1 MVLVRQLNKAEMG
14 TWALFLSIITLF
26 ESAKSGL
33 LKNAHIMY
41 VNTSDDKNEKS
52 AIASSSFIINVFITI
67 AFIIFILFLSNRL
80 SEGLHSGHDLA
91 IMLKWFI
98 PGLICMIFFSHFEAV
113 QQSFLDFKGVTTGY
127 LLRQFT
133 FFLIII
139 IYLFFKKNFSLQSL
153 AIYQSISIFFG
164 TIAMYITV
172 RKYLL
177 YSYSVSKQWVNK
189 ILGYGKYIFGSGL
202 ISNISTNIDQLMTGA
217 FMSNFY
223 VSYYNVALRL
233 NNFIEI
239 PSFAAADIIFPKNV
253 KASIEEGNQK
263 VRYFYERITGILL
276 SITTPIAIFTIIFPK
291 LIITIIAGVQ
301 YVDAAPILQL
311 YMLICITRPLQHQA
325 ANTLNSIGKAH
336 LSFKL
341 DTLEF
346 IINVIANYI
355 CLTNF
360 GFYGAAIGTFI
371 TCFIFTFI
379 WYFVM
384 KKEINFHLPS
394 VGGHVINS
402 YKILYAEVK
411 NILSR
416 KKIK

>member
-1 MVLVRQLNKAEMG
+1 MVLVRQLSKAEMG
-14 TWALFLSIITLF
+14 TWALFLSITTLF
-26 ESAKSGL
+26 ESTKSGL

-41 VNTSDDKNEKS
+41 VNSSREKHEKS
-52 AIASSSFIINVFITI
+52 HIASSSFIINALITI
-67 AFIIFILFLSNRL
+67 AFIIFILVFSNWL
-80 SEGLHSGHDLA
+80 SEVLHSGQDLA
-91 IMLKWFI
+91 LMLKWFI

-113 QQSFLDFKGVTTGY
+113 QQSFLDFKGITTGY
-127 LLRQFT
+127 LLRQFI
-133 FFLIII
+133 FFLIIT
-139 IYLFFKKNFSLQSL
+139 IYLFSKKPFSLESL
-153 AIYQSISIFFG
+153 AIYQSVSVFVG
-164 TIAMYITV
+164 TIAMYLTTK
-172 RKYLL
+172 KYLL
-177 YSYSVSKQWVNK
+177 HSFTAKKLWVNK
-189 ILGYGKYIFGSGL
+189 IFGYGKYIFGSGL
-202 ISNISTNIDQLMTGA
+202 ISNISTNIDQLMTAA
-217 FMSNFY
+217 FMSNFF

-253 KASIEEGNQK
+253 QASIEEGSEK

-291 LIITIIAGVQ
+291 LIITIIAGAQ
-301 YVDAAPILQL
+301 YVEAYRILQL

-325 ANTLNSIGKAH
+325 ANTLNSVGKAH

-341 DTLEF
+341 DTLEL

-371 TCFIFTFI
+371 TCTIFNFV

-384 KKEINFHLPS
+384 KKEINLHLPS
-394 VGGHVINS
+394 VGAHIINS
-402 YKILYAEVK
+402 YKIIYTEAL
-411 NILSR
+411 NILN
-416 KKIK
+416 KKKTA